1 MGGQVSTNRRR
12 DREMNIDNIVNDTN
26 NELGDLDL
34 FEQIDFT
41 AAGDNINNAKKL
53 YITSVELGDLFEKA
67 YGISMK
73 NLDKHIKLNN
83 LQFNYKEKNN
93 SILNVSVFI
102 PKKHL
107 SSILRQDATQV
118 FLWFKSTHAK
128 KITARRTTF
137 LKGKRKLLGFDS
149 R

>member
-1 MGGQVSTNRRR
+1 MGGQISTSRIG
-12 DREMNIDNIVNDTN
+12 DTEMNIDNIVTDTN

-83 LQFNYKEKNN
+83 LQFNYKEKN
-93 SILNVSVFI
+93 
-102 PKKHL
+102 
-107 SSILRQDATQV
+107 
-118 FLWFKSTHAK
+118 
-128 KITARRTTF
+128 
-137 LKGKRKLLGFDS
+137 
-149 R
+149 